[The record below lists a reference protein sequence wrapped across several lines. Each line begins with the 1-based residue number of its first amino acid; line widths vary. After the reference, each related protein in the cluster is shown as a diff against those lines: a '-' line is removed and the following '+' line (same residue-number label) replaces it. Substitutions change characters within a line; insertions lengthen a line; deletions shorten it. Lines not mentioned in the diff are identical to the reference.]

1 VHFKSELGKRCPEE
15 GLETVMARNEK
26 FEDDLNLLLSKLT
39 QNAAEGTKETLAG
52 LRDRLVQL
60 HRENVVK
67 INHSVMEL
75 VCAQHLIEK
84 GYEVHI
90 EHPLES
96 GVTCDL
102 FAEKGYGSLIVEV
115 ETGFVPPDHALDP
128 SAYIAARIA
137 SKIVR
142 YSSYA
147 GKFALGVPPHYVL
160 QFPAL
165 FTVPPRERKPED
177 LWAIKGLCDLYY
189 VNPPVSLKEVREA
202 RIHAVYI
209 IDVDEAAVREVEPEA
224 YTKKSI

>member
-1 VHFKSELGKRCPEE
+1 
-15 GLETVMARNEK
+15 MARNER
-26 FEDDLNLLLSKLT
+26 FEEDLDFLLAKLSNNTSGEAKRKLG
-39 QNAAEGTKETLAG
+39 Q

-60 HRENVVK
+60 HRENIVK

-75 VCAQHLIEK
+75 VCAKHLVEK
-84 GYEVHI
+84 GYDVLI
-90 EHPLES
+90 EHPLDGGLS
-96 GVTCDL
+96 CDL
-102 FAEKGYGSLIVEV
+102 FATKGYGSLVVEV

-160 QFPAL
+160 RFPSL
-165 FTVPPRERKPED
+165 FILPSRERKPED
-177 LWAIKGLCDLYY
+177 LWAIKSLCDLYY
-189 VNPPVSLKEVREA
+189 VNPPVTVKEVKDA
-202 RIHAVYI
+202 RIHEVYV

-224 YTKKSI
+224 YVKT